1 MTTPTAATVLVTGAA
16 AGIGKA
22 TVERLLRDGK
32 RVIALD
38 RAAEPLA
45 ALKDAAASDALSTCQ
60 FDLRCIA
67 DIPQLVT
74 DLVAAHG
81 PVTHLVNNAGTWGG
95 GPIVELTD
103 DVWQT
108 TFAVNVTAPFALMR
122 ALAPVMA
129 ATGGAIVNV
138 ASRNAFRSSTNNAAY
153 DASKAALVALT
164 RTAAGEFAGYHIRV
178 NAVCPGVV
186 STSDVAAE
194 DPLFKAAYSK
204 QIPLNRY
211 GRPDEI
217 AGVIAFL
224 LSDDA
229 SFLTGQALIV
239 DGGQI
244 ACQDNARFME
254 IPGLRPGK
262 TSGQ

>member
-1 MTTPTAATVLVTGAA
+1 MSDTGKPLALVTGAA

-22 TVERLLRDGK
+22 TVERLLLKGMH
-32 RVIALD
+32 VIALD
-38 RAAEPLA
+38 RDAEALA
-45 ALKDAAASDALSTCQ
+45 TLADAAADDALITCP
-60 FDLRCIA
+60 FDLSLISE
-67 DIPQLVT
+67 IPKLAA

-81 PVTHLVNNAGTWGG
+81 PVTQLVNNAGVWGG
-95 GPIVELTD
+95 GAIVEMSDADWEL
-103 DVWQT
+103 

-129 ATGGAIVNV
+129 TAGGGGIVNV

-164 RTAAGEFAGYHIRV
+164 RTAAGEFAADHIRV
-178 NAVCPGVV
+178 NAVCPGVI
-186 STSDVAAE
+186 STSDLSAE
-194 DPLFKAAYSK
+194 EPLFKAAYTR
-204 QIPLNRY
+204 QIPLARY
-211 GRPDEI
+211 GQPDEI

-229 SFLTGQALIV
+229 SFLTGQAVII

-254 IPGLRPGK
+254 IPGLQP
-262 TSGQ
+262 